1 MKKLLR
7 WWWLPLTLAAG
18 AWAYH
23 PLQAPA
29 LPPLPAIVRASA
41 AEPAF
46 SATLLPA
53 PTRAVH
59 SSSIID
65 LEGGDRLL
73 FWFGGSREG
82 ATDVAIWQS
91 RWHKGQWSE
100 PRAIMRPESAGAAE
114 WRYIKKVGN
123 PLAVKLANGDIQ
135 LFFVSVSFGGW
146 AASSLNIT
154 RSADGGQT
162 WSPARKVGTS
172 PFLNISTLA
181 RTHATPLADG
191 GFYLPVYHEFAR
203 KFPELLRFDAR
214 GELIGKTRMS
224 AQHQLLQPAMVQVG
238 PHRLISFL
246 RDGRG
251 QYIHKQESFDAGQT
265 WTAPEPI
272 QLINRDS
279 SATVTRLRDGRLLAV
294 ANDGQKMRE
303 QLALFISRDGEE
315 WQHKG
320 WLEHRPGSGE
330 EYSYPSI
337 HTDGD
342 IVDITYTWQRK
353 NIKHVRF
360 NLAWLDDSGRKQ
372 P

>member
-1 MKKLLR
+1 MNKVLR
-7 WWWLPLTLAAG
+7 WWWLPLTLVAG

-23 PLQAPA
+23 PLKAPA
-29 LPPLPAIVRASA
+29 LPPLPSSDVVRMAKPYSA
-41 AEPAF
+41 E
-46 SATLLPA
+46 TLLPA
-53 PTRAVH
+53 PTKAVH
-59 SSSIID
+59 SSTLID
-65 LEGGDRLL
+65 VDGGDRLM

-91 RWHKGQWSE
+91 RWHRGVWSE
-100 PRAIMRPESAGAAE
+100 PRAIMNPARAGADE

-135 LFFVSVSFGGW
+135 LFFVSVSLGGW
-146 AASSLNIT
+146 AGSSLNVT
-154 RSADGGQT
+154 RSSDQGKT
-162 WSPARKVGTS
+162 WSTAHKVGTS

-191 GFYLPVYHEFAR
+191 GFYLPVYHEFIR
-203 KFPELLRFDAR
+203 KFPELLRFDAN
-214 GELIGKTRMS
+214 GELVDKVRMS

-238 PHRLISFL
+238 RHRLLSFL

-251 QYIHKQESFDAGQT
+251 QAIHKQESFDAGQS
-265 WTAPEPI
+265 WTSPEPI
-272 QLINRDS
+272 ELINRDS
-279 SATVTRLRDGRLLAV
+279 SATVTRLRDGRLLAI

-303 QLALFISRDGEE
+303 QLALFVSHDGEE

-320 WLEHRPGSGE
+320 WLEYRPGSGE
-330 EYSYPSI
+330 EYSYPSV
-337 HTDGD
+337 HVDGD
-342 IVDITYTWQRK
+342 TIDVSYTWQRK

-360 NLAWLDDSGRKQ
+360 NLAWLDDAGRLK

>member
-1 MKKLLR
+1 MKKVLR

-23 PLQAPA
+23 PLKAPQ
-29 LPPLPAIVRASA
+29 LPSLPADVQPPA
-41 AEPAF
+41 ATAQF
-46 SATLLPA
+46 ATTLLPA
-53 PTRAVH
+53 PTRSVH

-65 LEGGDRLL
+65 TGNGDRLL

-91 RWHKGQWSE
+91 RWHNGQWSAA
-100 PRAIMRPESAGAAE
+100 RAIMTPELAGAAE

-135 LFFVSVSFGGW
+135 LFFVTVSLGGW
-146 AASSLNIT
+146 AASSLNVT

-162 WSPARKVGTS
+162 WLPARKVGTS

-181 RTHATPLADG
+181 RTKATPLADG

-203 KFPELLRFDAR
+203 KFPELLRFDAE
-214 GELIGKTRMS
+214 GQLVNKTRMS
-224 AQHQLLQPAMVQVG
+224 AQHQLLQPAMVQIG
-238 PHRLISFL
+238 PDHLLSFL

-251 QYIHKQESFDAGQT
+251 QFIHRQESRDAGVS
-265 WTAPEPI
+265 WSDPEKI
-272 QLINRDS
+272 ALINRDT
-279 SATVTRLRDGRLLAV
+279 SAAVTRLNDGRLLV
-294 ANDGQKMRE
+294 IANDGEKMRE
-303 QLALFISRDGEE
+303 QLALLVSRDGRSWE
-315 WQHKG
+315 HKG

-330 EYSYPSI
+330 EYSYPAVFVA
-337 HTDGD
+337 GD
-342 IVDITYTWQRK
+342 TVDVTYTWQRK

-360 NLAWLDDSGRKQ
+360 NLAWLDDEKRMK